1 MRRRKKFRF
10 GLSLIVALTAGLV
23 WISALRASVV
33 RFMPFEEQVSTAEI
47 IVVAKAGKQ
56 EASWDSQGRFI
67 STETT
72 FLIEQAVKGAASGT
86 VTLRQLGGQVGEIA
100 QSVAG
105 SPVAV
110 PGRKYVLF
118 LEPRSDGSYR
128 IVGFNQGCYP
138 IAGSGKGKARV
149 TTRTAA
155 ADEKQLLR
163 DERDYVLGSMSLSEF
178 ISRIRIHIERD
189 SE

>member
-1 MRRRKKFRF
+1 MKRRKKFKP
-10 GLSLIVALTAGLV
+10 GLILLVALAAGFV
-23 WISALRASVV
+23 WISVLQASVV

-47 IVVAKAGKQ
+47 IVVA
-56 EASWDSQGRFI
+56 EAVSQVSSWDSQGRFI

-72 FLIEQAVKGAASGT
+72 FDVEEAVKGTASGT

-105 SPVAV
+105 SPVV
-110 PGRKYVLF
+110 IPGRKYVLF
-118 LEPRSDGSYR
+118 LEPRTDGSYR

-138 IAGSGKGKARV
+138 IAGTTKDKASV
-149 TTRTAA
+149 TTMAA
-155 ADEKQLLR
+155 AVDGQQFLSDEK
-163 DERDYVLGSMSLSEF
+163 DYILGSMGLSEF
-178 ISRIRIHIERD
+178 LSRIRMHLERN